1 MDLAGKKIVV
11 VGLGRT
17 GMATAQFLNRRQVSV
32 VVTDRATE
40 KELGSQVESLRKV
53 GIQVELGDHR
63 PAIFEKA
70 DMIVLSPGVSNE
82 IEPIRMSA
90 SQGIPVIGEIE
101 LASRFIREPIV
112 AVSGTNGKTTTTELL
127 GEMLK
132 KSGRKIFVGGNI
144 GNPLISYADNDEKAD
159 IVVAEISSFQLDTIK
174 TFKPK
179 VGVLLNITPD
189 HLDRYDN
196 FDAYARSKLRLF
208 ENQGPDDI
216 SILNGDDP
224 LVFSLTRTIKS
235 QKLYFANPAEN
246 AAGATLNGRRI
257 IIKTGTCLPAADPGS
272 TGSPVIAEPLSVD
285 ISKLKL
291 KGRHNLENVCAA
303 SLAALAVGGTL
314 EGVQTALDLFR
325 GLPHRLEFIRNI
337 NEVEFYNDSKATN
350 VDAVDR
356 ALTCFSN
363 PVILILGGLD
373 KGGRFEDLQNAVR
386 QHVKQIILLGAAA
399 PKIES
404 ALGPEMTTRTMESMQ
419 AAVQHAF
426 QSAIPG
432 DVVLLSPGCASF
444 DMYADYAARG
454 DHFRR
459 LVQELN

>member
-1 MDLAGKKIVV
+1 MI
-11 VGLGRT
+11 
-17 GMATAQFLNRRQVSV
+17 
-32 VVTDRATE
+32 VTDKANEE
-40 KELGSQVESLRKV
+40 KLGSQVESLRKL

-70 DMIVLSPGVSNE
+70 DLIVLSPGVSHE
-82 IEPIRMSA
+82 IEPIRVAA
-90 SQGIPVIGEIE
+90 SHGIPVIGEIE

-112 AVSGTNGKTTTTELL
+112 AVTGTNGKTTTTELL
-127 GEMLK
+127 GKMLE

-144 GNPLISYADNDEKAD
+144 GNPLISYADNDEKAE
-159 IVVAEISSFQLDTIK
+159 IVVAEISSFQLDTIE
-174 TFKPK
+174 TFKPS
-179 VGVLLNITPD
+179 VSVLLNITPD

-224 LVFSLTRTIKS
+224 LVFSLTKTIKS
-235 QKLYFANPAEN
+235 KKLYFANPAEN
-246 AAGATLNGRRI
+246 VAGATLNGRRI
-257 IIKTGTCLPAADPGS
+257 IIKAGNCLPTADSGS
-272 TGSPVIAEPLSVD
+272 TRSPAIAEQLLVD
-285 ISKLKL
+285 ITKLKL

-303 SLAALAVGGTL
+303 SLAALAAGGTI

-337 NEVEFYNDSKATN
+337 NGIDFYNDSKATN

-373 KGGRFEDLQNAVR
+373 KGGRFEDLQNAAR
-386 QHVKQIILLGAAA
+386 RHAKQIILLGAAA
-399 PKIES
+399 TKIKS
-404 ALGPEMTTRTMESMQ
+404 ALGHEIATRTMESMQ

-426 QSAIPG
+426 QSAAPG

-444 DMYADYAARG
+444 DMYANYAERG
-454 DHFRR
+454 EDFRKEVNK
-459 LVQELN
+459 LKG